1 MTYVSDLLKTRHRQP
16 WSVQPETTIREALE
30 MLMEKNVGA
39 LLVLDG
45 TMVSGIF
52 SERDYARRVGL
63 GEKFTGETPVK
74 EIMSTEVMYVSPAES
89 IEQCMA
95 FMTSKDI
102 RHLPVL
108 DGEQLVGLVSIGD
121 VVRAVIADKD
131 IQIQQLENYVTGLLY
146 GG

>member
-1 MTYVSDLLKTRHRQP
+1 VTYVSELVSLRHRQP
-16 WSVQPETTIREALE
+16 WSVTPETTLLEALE
-30 MLMEKNVGA
+30 MLVEKNVGA

-45 TMVSGIF
+45 NRVAGIF

-63 GEKFTGETPVK
+63 EGQFSNDTSVK
-74 EIMSTEVMYVSPAES
+74 EVMSTEVMYVSPRES

-108 DGEQLVGLVSIGD
+108 DGDRLVGLVSIGD
-121 VVRAVIADKD
+121 VVRTVIADKD

>member
-1 MTYVSDLLKTRHRQP
+1 MTYVSDLLSLRHRQP
-16 WSVQPETTIREALE
+16 WSVMSETTIHEALE
-30 MLMEKNVGA
+30 VLMEKNVGA

-45 TMVSGIF
+45 DRVSGIF

-63 GEKFTGETPVK
+63 EGKFTNDTPVK
-74 EIMSTEVMYVSPAES
+74 EVMSTEVMYVSPKES
-89 IEQCMA
+89 LEQCMA

-108 DGEQLVGLVSIGD
+108 DGERLVGLVSIGD

-146 GG
+146 GS